1 MSTPPPPVVPSPRFS
16 FAGYSFMAWVTKN
29 AEWIKGFLAA
39 ETAALGAQQWKLA
52 AALALGAVSKWAYD
66 AVDYFVSVN

>member
-1 MSTPPPPVVPSPRFS
+1 
-16 FAGYSFMAWVTKN
+16 MAWVQKN

-52 AALALGAVSKWAYD
+52 AALALGAVAKWAYD
-66 AVDYFVSVN
+66 AVDFFVSVN